1 MARAGPALT
10 RRAGAATSSGFCADP
25 VCRAEPVLCCGVPRC
40 AAVCRG
46 VPRCAALSRCV
57 PRSAALSRCAAL
69 CRAEPPCATLCRG
82 VPRSVVIYLSLYLVS
97 LAQGVTRGRAGGRE
111 GGCRGG
117 VERGRERP
125 SPSLR
130 GGGPLRLPEVGV
142 TCRLSRRGLTS
153 GARPTGTLRA
163 WQGQLG
169 AATGGFFLAYKT
181 SGTSGEMLTLPQQ
194 RLQP

>member
-1 MARAGPALT
+1 M
-10 RRAGAATSSGFCADP
+10 
-25 VCRAEPVLCCGVPRC
+25 PRS
-40 AAVCRG
+40 V
-46 VPRCAALSRCV
+46 ALSRRV
-57 PRSAALSRCAAL
+57 PRSAAV
-69 CRAEPPCATLCRG
+69 CRVCRG

-111 GGCRGG
+111 GGGRGG

-169 AATGGFFLAYKT
+169 AATGGFFWRTKPVA
-181 SGTSGEMLTLPQQ
+181 
-194 RLQP
+194 LQVRCSRYPNRGFNPHPNLKPNPLIKPDCGIVSRVLCCV